1 MTELAIKDLELLN
14 KALKNDPRVLRLDKL
29 EKEIEKSEDVIAISE
44 EVKKKEEILANA
56 YSEKDKE
63 LANHSLYESKLKLDS
78 LDITKRYNEA
88 FIEVRDLYMQIDD
101 IIFGA
106 YRKKVPSIGE
116 LK

>member
-14 KALKNDPRVLRLDKL
+14 KALKNDPRVLRLDEL
-29 EKEIEKSEDVIAISE
+29 EKEIEKNKDVIVISK
-44 EVKKKEEILANA
+44 EVKMKEESLANA
-56 YSEKDKE
+56 LSKEEKE
-63 LANHSLYESKLKLDS
+63 LASHSLYESKLKLDS
-78 LDITKRYNEA
+78 LDVTKRYNEA